1 MRNAFRI
8 FRRDMKRLLRN
19 PAAILVL
26 IGVSILP
33 SLYAWFNIAANI
45 DPYANT
51 SGIKVAVANLDTD
64 ATHDDLTINAGSQI
78 IDQLKENDQLGWTFV
93 PKDAAIEGVKS
104 GKYYAA
110 IIIPQ
115 DFSESL
121 LSVLSGKIETPEL
134 KYYINEKLNAI
145 APKITSSGAST
156 IQTQVNNTFSSVASE
171 TIAEIL
177 KDSVFNISD
186 SVDSTNAEIN
196 DLLTKAN
203 NNIKEYEQLLEKFS
217 KDSSNT
223 SKLIE
228 NAKDASTSLGD
239 VATSGANALS
249 SADSVMNTTRSSAG
263 DFSSALSKSLSDG
276 ELLLGQASSSASTGL
291 TELAT
296 AAGKIN
302 TSVSDALG
310 YANSVNE
317 LNADILK
324 KMQEL
329 ANKFPGTIGDQINA
343 QISALQ
349 TQNQSNQE
357 LINSLQTGNNG
368 IKDAIDTTTATQ
380 EQLTSLTKE
389 SINNLHTFRSTFD
402 QNILPL
408 LGQTLDT
415 FSTLTGQVEGL
426 LNGVPATS
434 KQINDML
441 DQLESGLSNTTALLD
456 STKESLSAVSDK
468 LSTIQTDLNALTG
481 SATYQKLLSL
491 EGIDA
496 ESISSFM
503 SSPVEIK
510 TETYY
515 AVDNYGSSM
524 TPFYSNLAIWV
535 GGIVLIAI
543 FKMEV
548 DKDESMRGY
557 GQTTLYFGRWLLYM
571 AVGLVQGFI
580 VCLGDTLLP
589 GVQCNHPAQFILTG
603 MVCSFVYVNI
613 IYALS
618 ISFKHIGKALCVLL
632 VILQIPGSSGTYP
645 VEMTPAFF
653 QNVHPFLP
661 FTYGISAM
669 RECIA
674 GMYGSTYIHN
684 LLILLLFVPVSLL
697 IGLGIRPL
705 LSGLNRLFD
714 IKLAETD
721 LMLGETPD
729 RNIRRSAQLSLL
741 LKASL
746 SQEELQIQTA
756 EKAQRF
762 EKNYHKMIRF
772 GFFAILTI
780 PLIFLILMF
789 SLESKIVFLI
799 LWILSI
805 ILIATW
811 LITVEYI
818 HNELAA
824 QQELSGMS
832 FEEMLKLFRKMEEN

>member
-1 MRNAFRI
+1 MKKSFHI
-8 FRRDMKRLLRN
+8 FQRDLSRLLHN
-19 PAAILVL
+19 KAAILVL
-26 IGVSILP
+26 IGVCLLP
-33 SLYAWFNIAANI
+33 SLYAWFNIAANL
-45 DPYANT
+45 DPYGNT
-51 SGIKVAVANLDTD
+51 SKIKVAIACLDKEASSENLS
-64 ATHDDLTINAGSQI
+64 INAGKEI
-78 IDQLKENDQLGWTFV
+78 VKNLKENKQLGWTFTSE
-93 PKDAAIEGVKS
+93 KEALNGVKS
-104 GKYYAA
+104 GKYYAS
-110 IIIPQ
+110 IVIPE
-115 DFSESL
+115 DFSRSL
-121 LSVLSGKIETPEL
+121 ISILSGDLQTPKL
-134 KYYINEKLNAI
+134 DYYINEKANAI
-145 APKITSSGAST
+145 APKITGTGAAA
-156 IQTQVNNTFSSVASE
+156 IQEQINRTFSSVASDSVSG
-171 TIAEIL
+171 IL
-177 KDSVFNISD
+177 KQSASDLSSTLGSVNSDITKTLEKADANI
-186 SVDSTNAEIN
+186 AAY
-196 DLLTKAN
+196 K
-203 NNIKEYEQLLEKFS
+203 QLLENFNAAAEKS
-217 KDSSNT
+217 APLITRAKSTASSLK
-223 SKLIE
+223 S
-228 NAKDASTSLGD
+228 AAS
-239 VATSGANALS
+239 SG
-249 SADSVMNTTRSSAG
+249 
-263 DFSSALSKSLSDG
+263 SSALSESSRILSETRTAAGNFSSSLSSSLTQG
-276 ELLLGQASSSASTGL
+276 EILLGQAHNIASAGL
-291 TELAT
+291 TDLETAARSVNGSIGNALDFANSTAVLNGNILKELGELASLIPGSDLDS
-296 AAGKIN
+296 AIAGLQAQN
-302 TSVSDALG
+302 T
-310 YANSVNE
+310 N
-317 LNADILK
+317 
-324 KMQEL
+324 
-329 ANKFPGTIGDQINA
+329 
-343 QISALQ
+343 
-349 TQNQSNQE
+349 NQE
-357 LINSLQTGNNG
+357 LILSLSAGNAG
-368 IKDAIDTTTATQ
+368 IQNAINTTASTR
-380 EQLTSLTKE
+380 EQLYTITSANIGSLHDLRAVLDKNVLPQLNKTLDAFSSLTGE
-389 SINNLHTFRSTFD
+389 MN
-402 QNILPL
+402 
-408 LGQTLDT
+408 
-415 FSTLTGQVEGL
+415 GL
-426 LNGVPATS
+426 LTTVPSSAD
-434 KQINDML
+434 QIDNLL
-441 DQLESGLSNTTALLD
+441 DQMSAGLSNTVTALEG
-456 STKESLSAVSDK
+456 TKTALSNVQEH
-468 LSTIQTDLNALTG
+468 LGTIQTDLNALSG
-481 SATYQKLLSL
+481 SDIYETLLSL
-491 EGIDA
+491 EGIDKQSVSA
-496 ESISSFM
+496 FM
-503 SSPVEIK
+503 SSPVKI
-510 TETYY
+510 ETK
-515 AVDNYGSSM
+515 
-524 TPFYSNLAIWV
+524 LAIWV

-543 FKMEV
+543 FKLEV
-548 DKDESMRGY
+548 DKDSSMLRY
-557 GQTTLYFGRWLLYM
+557 SSASLYFGRWLLYIT
-571 AVGLVQGFI
+571 VGMVQGFI
-580 VCLGDTLLP
+580 VCIGDVFLK
-589 GVQCNHPAQFILTG
+589 GIECAHPAALIFTG
-603 MVCSFVYVNI
+603 VICSFVYVNI